1 MVAALLKEKQD
12 EIDHKEFCVKDLNT
26 NAQQTAVKEDEK
38 QDVLARIADL
48 EKTIEDLTEAIK
60 TLKADIAELQK
71 QLKMAGE
78 DRERE
83 NNEFQEAVADQR
95 ATQKLLQAA
104 LAVLSDFYNKK
115 AKAALIQDEPFNP
128 PPGFSEYKK
137 SAQSSPV
144 MKLLEEIIADPK
156 NMEDESIRAEENA
169 QKAYEDF

>member
-26 NAQQTAVKEDEK
+26 NAKQTAEKEDQK

-83 NNEFQEAVADQR
+83 NTIFQQDVADQR
-95 ATQKLLQAA
+95 ATQKLL
-104 LAVLSDFYNKK
+104 
-115 AKAALIQDEPFNP
+115 
-128 PPGFSEYKK
+128 
-137 SAQSSPV
+137 
-144 MKLLEEIIADPK
+144 
-156 NMEDESIRAEENA
+156 
-169 QKAYEDF
+169 